1 MVFIQSQEYTN
12 TFGKQSKNVL
22 CLEGQTDYRIS
33 FNSESNKHDVTIV
46 MGDYDKYL
54 FSAETE
60 EQCTRI
66 LQNIFTHHATKDPS
80 TITDINSFMISEV
93 EEEVTLEEVEEV
105 IGDVLRLLGY
115 VSLADA
121 WEQKIE
127 EAYIKS
133 EEGYS
138 SPIIVTDAN
147 ELAVGRMTLE
157 MPTPQTDAIPNTIAM
172 RYSHYA

>member
-12 TFGKQSKNVL
+12 TFGKKSKNVL

-80 TITDINSFMISEV
+80 TITDINSFMINEV

-121 WEQKIE
+121 WEQTKE
-127 EAYIKS
+127 ESYL
-133 EEGYS
+133 EEGHT
-138 SPIIVTDAN
+138 SPIIITDTN
-147 ELAVGRMTLE
+147 EVAVGRIT
-157 MPTPQTDAIPNTIAM
+157 M
-172 RYSHYA
+172 REPPKPEIVTGRITEYTHYA